1 MAREGKPVAV
11 AGQGAHSGGESRG
24 APHGVS
30 DPRRHREAGRSWLMD
45 GFKRAARD
53 RADVPE
59 GAPPA
64 ATLRRE
70 ALYRRL
76 LALADMSSAVLAVV
90 VGTALLGDDK
100 LKLAAIAAAPFVV
113 LVGKVI
119 GLYDRDP
126 YLLNKTTLDEA
137 PKLFETA
144 TLYAFL
150 LWLAEPFFVE
160 GTLGNE
166 QVMAL
171 WALLFASMTL
181 ARFLARAAARSLATP
196 ERCLVV
202 GDRRVGEW
210 VAHKLER
217 NSTTHAHL
225 VGRVPLT
232 ADEDRDG
239 SREEPESDYPEPERT
254 HLVLGTPEELGL
266 LVSEH
271 RIDRVIVAPST
282 SDGESLLGVIRW
294 VRSLGV
300 RVSVLP
306 SLFDVVGASVEF
318 DDLHGT
324 TLLGLRSEGLSRS
337 SRFLKRT
344 TDLVGASLA
353 GLVLAPVW
361 VTAAVAVRRSSPGP
375 VLFRQSRIGK
385 DGERFTMFKFRTM
398 VEDAELRK
406 DDLRHRN
413 EARGLFKIT
422 DDPRITAVGR
432 FLRRTS
438 LDELPQLLNV
448 LRGDMS
454 LVGPRPLVPEDDLL
468 VEGWQ
473 RRRLQVSPGMT
484 GLWQIF
490 GSSRVPIDEMVKID
504 YLYSANWT
512 LWLDLKVL
520 LRTVPYV
527 LSRRGL

>member
-1 MAREGKPVAV
+1 MAREGKTVGVALPGASV
-11 AGQGAHSGGESRG
+11 AGEGSWS
-24 APHGVS
+24 APDRVIEE
-30 DPRRHREAGRSWLMD
+30 PRREAGRSWLVN
-45 GFKRAARD
+45 GFRRAARD

-76 LALADMSSAVLAVV
+76 LAVADMSSAVLAVV
-90 VGTALLGDDK
+90 VGTALLGDDQ
-100 LKLAAIAAAPFVV
+100 LKLATVAAAPFVV

-150 LWLAEPFFVE
+150 LWLAEPVFLD
-160 GTLGNE
+160 GRLGNE

-210 VAHKLER
+210 VAHKLEC
-217 NSTTHAHL
+217 NPTAHAHL

-239 SREEPESDYPEPERT
+239 SPEEPESDYPEPEHE

-282 SDGESLLGVIRW
+282 SDGESLLGVIRL

-306 SLFDVVGASVEF
+306 SLFDVVGSSVEF

-361 VTAAVAVRRSSPGP
+361 VTAAVAIRMSSSGP
-375 VLFRQSRIGK
+375 VLFRQCRIGK
-385 DGERFTMFKFRTM
+385 DGARFTMFKFRTM

-406 DDLRHRN
+406 DDLRHLN

-448 LRGDMS
+448 FRGEMS

-468 VEGWQ
+468 VEGWE
-473 RRRLQVSPGMT
+473 RRRLVVYPGMT

-512 LWLDLKVL
+512 PWLDVKVL
-520 LRTVPYV
+520 LRTVPHV
-527 LSRRGL
+527 LGRRGL